1 MSVLRVTTLNLLHDA
16 VRTLAAPWSARR
28 APFVECIRALDPD
41 VLCLQEV
48 SARQLEH
55 VRADLPG
62 YEMVEGI
69 ATGPIVLPAWF
80 MPIAKPAHWLLRDFF
95 SAGEWCPIL
104 LRRGS
109 FSCLASGSLA
119 MPPPSRAFTPHAVH
133 CVRAQSA
140 RAGEVFEI
148 YNTHLGILPWRE
160 ARTARELREVL
171 DRHRG
176 DAQQIVTGDFNSRP
190 GGGLLRGLGAQG
202 PGPSEGFRDAWTVA
216 ERREGNGTF
225 HWGLGLPGPRIDHVL
240 MRPARR
246 VTRAWIV
253 APARGRGRI
262 SDHAPLTVEI
272 DLESP
277 V

>member
-1 MSVLRVTTLNLLHDA
+1 MSPLRLTTLNVLHDG
-16 VRTLAAPWSARR
+16 VRTLARPWSARR
-28 APFVECIRALDPD
+28 AAFAACIHALDPD

-55 VRADLPG
+55 VRKDLPA

-109 FSCLASGSLA
+109 FSLLASGSLV
-119 MPPPSRAFTPHAVH
+119 MPPSSRAFTPHALHWVR
-133 CVRAQSA
+133 VRARSST
-140 RAGEVFEI
+140 VFEI

-160 ARTARELREVL
+160 ARTARELREIL
-171 DRHRG
+171 DRRRG
-176 DAQQIVTGDFNSRP
+176 EAPQILTGDFNSGP
-190 GGGLLRGLGAQG
+190 GGSLLRALGADGPPSG
-202 PGPSEGFRDAWTVA
+202 PGFHDTWAEA
-216 ERREGNGTF
+216 ERREGSGTF

-253 APARGRGRI
+253 APERGRGRL

-272 DLESP
+272 DLDS
-277 V
+277 